1 METLLS
7 IFTGNFSLR
16 WQDLFDIV
24 LLSLIF
30 YRILLLIRGTRT
42 IPMLMGFVLLL
53 ALYLVS
59 LILNLEATQ
68 LLLDNLGQS
77 LVLVLVVLF
86 QTDIRNALAQIGVFT
101 LFREGN
107 QQKRDVVDSIL
118 QACLVMTEKRIGA
131 LIVFEQEVGLK
142 NYSDRGTQLN
152 ATVSEPLLLS
162 IFHPSSPLHDGAVII
177 NTKGDLLAAHC
188 ILPVSMNSRLSSFLG
203 TRHRAAIGLTEET
216 DAAVL
221 IVSEERK
228 EISLSYRG
236 QLIRGA
242 NEDIRKALL
251 EVLSGNIP
259 AAIQDKETKD
269 AARKAASEA
278 AGKNTDTS
286 DSTKTSETA
295 ESPKLPASSKLTP
308 DSQTEKN

>member
-295 ESPKLPASSKLTP
+295 ESPKLPASSKQTP

>member
-1 METLLS
+1 METLLP

-86 QTDIRNALAQIGVFT
+86 QTDIRNGLAQIGVFT
-101 LFREGN
+101 LFREN
-107 QQKRDVVDSIL
+107 SQKKRDLVESIL
-118 QACLVMTEKRIGA
+118 HACLQISQQRIGA
-131 LIVFEQEVGLK
+131 LIVLEQEVGLK
-142 NYSDRGTQLN
+142 NFSDRGTQLN
-152 ATVSEPLLLS
+152 STVSEQLLLS
-162 IFHPSSPLHDGAVII
+162 IFQPTSPLHDGAVII
-177 NTKGDLLAAHC
+177 SSKGDLLAAQC
-188 ILPVSMNSRLSSFLG
+188 ILPVSMNSRLSPSLG

-221 IVSEERK
+221 IVSEERS

-251 EVLSGNIP
+251 DILAGNIP
-259 AAIQDKETKD
+259 DAIREKETKD
-269 AARKAASEA
+269 TYRKTKHKKAQKQPE
-278 AGKNTDTS
+278 TS
-286 DSTKTSETA
+286 VNLK
-295 ESPKLPASSKLTP
+295 PKENIP
-308 DSQTEKN
+308 E

>member
-1 METLLS
+1 
-7 IFTGNFSLR
+7 
-16 WQDLFDIV
+16 
-24 LLSLIF
+24 
-30 YRILLLIRGTRT
+30 
-42 IPMLMGFVLLL
+42 MLMGFVLLL

-59 LILNLEATQ
+59 LILDLEATQ

-101 LFREGN
+101 LFRESN

-118 QACLVMTEKRIGA
+118 QACLVMSQQRIGA

-152 ATVSEPLLLS
+152 ATVSEALLLS
-162 IFHPSSPLHDGAVII
+162 IFHPTSPLHDGAVII
-177 NTKGDLLAAHC
+177 NAKGDLLAAQC
-188 ILPVSMNSRLSSFLG
+188 ILPVSMDSRLSSFLG
-203 TRHRAAIGLTEET
+203 TRHRAGIGLTEET

-221 IVSEERK
+221 IVSEERR

-251 EVLSGNIP
+251 EVLSGRTRRQVPGFVEGDQRVIHGSLAKTQLQHFQYGNVRAINTILRP
-259 AAIQDKETKD
+259 AFSLSQ
-269 AARKAASEA
+269 
-278 AGKNTDTS
+278 
-286 DSTKTSETA
+286 
-295 ESPKLPASSKLTP
+295 P
-308 DSQTEKN
+308 D

>member
-1 METLLS
+1 METLLP
-7 IFTGNFSLR
+7 ILTGNFSLR

-86 QTDIRNALAQIGVFT
+86 QTDIRNGLAQIGVFT
-101 LFREGN
+101 LFREN
-107 QQKRDVVDSIL
+107 SQKKRDLVESIL
-118 QACLVMTEKRIGA
+118 HACLQISQQRIGA
-131 LIVFEQEVGLK
+131 LIVLEQEVGLK
-142 NYSDRGTQLN
+142 NFSDRGTQLN
-152 ATVSEPLLLS
+152 STVSEQLLLS
-162 IFHPSSPLHDGAVII
+162 IFQPTSPLHDGAVII
-177 NTKGDLLAAHC
+177 SSKGDLLAAQC
-188 ILPVSMNSRLSSFLG
+188 ILPVSMNSRLSPSLG

-221 IVSEERK
+221 IVSEERS

-251 EVLSGNIP
+251 DILAGNIP
-259 AAIQDKETKD
+259 DAIRKKETKD
-269 AARKAASEA
+269 TYRKTKHKKAQKQPE
-278 AGKNTDTS
+278 TS
-286 DSTKTSETA
+286 VNLK
-295 ESPKLPASSKLTP
+295 PKENIP
-308 DSQTEKN
+308 E

>member
-7 IFTGNFSLR
+7 IFTGNFSFR
-16 WQDLFDIV
+16 WQDLFDLV
-24 LLSLIF
+24 LLSFIF
-30 YRILLLIRGTRT
+30 YRILILIRGTRT
-42 IPMLMGFVLLL
+42 IPMLMGFMLLL

-59 LILNLEATQ
+59 LILDLEATQ

-86 QTDIRNALAQIGVFT
+86 QNDIRNALAQIGVFT
-101 LFREGN
+101 LFRENN
-107 QQKRDVVDSIL
+107 QQKRDVVDNIM
-118 QACLVMTEKRIGA
+118 QACLVMTQQRIGS

-152 ATVSEPLLLS
+152 ARVSEQLLLS

-177 NTKGDLLAAHC
+177 NAKGDLLAAQC
-188 ILPVSMNSRLSSFLG
+188 ILPVSMNNRLSSALG

-221 IVSEERK
+221 IVSEERRK
-228 EISLSYRG
+228 ISLSYRG
-236 QLIRGA
+236 QLIRGE

-259 AAIQDKETKD
+259 ASIQDKETKD
-269 AARKAASEA
+269 AAIQAASEA
-278 AGKNTDTS
+278 AKNTVETP
-286 DSTKTSETA
+286 STKTSERTDISA
-295 ESPKLPASSKLTP
+295 NSKQP
-308 DSQTEKN
+308 YPIQTEKK

>member
-1 METLLS
+1 METLLT
-7 IFTGNFSLR
+7 IFSGNFSLR

-24 LLSLIF
+24 LLSIIF
-30 YRILLLIRGTRT
+30 YRLLLLIRGTRT

-86 QTDIRNALAQIGVFT
+86 QTDIRNALAQIGIFT
-101 LFREGN
+101 LFRENN
-107 QQKRDVVDSIL
+107 QQKKDVVDNIL
-118 QACLVMTEKRIGA
+118 QACQTMSQQRIGA
-131 LIVFEQEVGLK
+131 LIVLEQEVGLK

-152 ATVSEPLLLS
+152 ANVSETLLLS
-162 IFHPSSPLHDGAVII
+162 IFHPTSPLHDGAVII
-177 NTKGDLLAAHC
+177 SNKGDLTAAQC
-188 ILPVSMNSRLSSFLG
+188 ILPVSMNSGVSADLG

-221 IVSEERK
+221 VVSEERM
-228 EISLSYRG
+228 EISLSYKG

-251 EVLSGNIP
+251 EVISGRIPKTFQNKEIKDSLKRKKATVDKNIVQEKSSS
-259 AAIQDKETKD
+259 I
-269 AARKAASEA
+269 
-278 AGKNTDTS
+278 KNENN
-286 DSTKTSETA
+286 STVKS
-295 ESPKLPASSKLTP
+295 
-308 DSQTEKN
+308 N

>member
-1 METLLS
+1 METFLT
-7 IFTGNFSLR
+7 IFSGNFSLR

-30 YRILLLIRGTRT
+30 YRILILIRGTRT

-86 QTDIRNALAQIGVFT
+86 QTDIRNALAQIGIFT
-101 LFREGN
+101 LFRENN
-107 QQKRDVVDSIL
+107 QQKKDVVDGIL
-118 QACLVMTEKRIGA
+118 QACLAMSQQRIGA
-131 LIVFEQEVGLK
+131 LIVLEQEVGLK
-142 NYSDRGTQLN
+142 NYSDRGTQVN
-152 ATVSEPLLLS
+152 AKVSEPLLLS
-162 IFHPSSPLHDGAVII
+162 IFHPTSPLHDGAVII
-177 NTKGDLLAAHC
+177 NNKGNLTAAQC
-188 ILPVSMNSRLSSFLG
+188 ILPVSMNSRLSKSLG

-221 IVSEERK
+221 VVSEERM
-228 EISLSYRG
+228 EISLSYKG
-236 QLIRGA
+236 QLIKGA

-251 EVLSGNIP
+251 EVISGKIP
-259 AAIQDKETKD
+259 KTFQDKKI
-269 AARKAASEA
+269 KGSL
-278 AGKNTDTS
+278 KQ
-286 DSTKTSETA
+286 K
-295 ESPKLPASSKLTP
+295 K
-308 DSQTEKN
+308 

>member
-1 METLLS
+1 VETLLS

-295 ESPKLPASSKLTP
+295 ESPKLPASSKQTP

>member
-1 METLLS
+1 VETLLP

-24 LLSLIF
+24 LLSIIF

-86 QTDIRNALAQIGVFT
+86 QTDIRNGLAQIGVFT
-101 LFREGN
+101 LFREN
-107 QQKRDVVDSIL
+107 SQKKRDLVESIL
-118 QACLVMTEKRIGA
+118 HACLQISQQSIGA
-131 LIVFEQEVGLK
+131 LIVLEQEVGLK
-142 NYSDRGTQLN
+142 NFSDRGTQLN
-152 ATVSEPLLLS
+152 STVSEQLLLS
-162 IFHPSSPLHDGAVII
+162 IFQPTSPLHDGAVII
-177 NTKGDLLAAHC
+177 SSKGDLLAAQC
-188 ILPVSMNSRLSSFLG
+188 ILPVSMNSRLSPSLG

-221 IVSEERK
+221 IVSEERS

-251 EVLSGNIP
+251 DILAGNIP
-259 AAIQDKETKD
+259 DAIREKETKD
-269 AARKAASEA
+269 TYRKTKHKKAQKQPE
-278 AGKNTDTS
+278 TS
-286 DSTKTSETA
+286 VNLK
-295 ESPKLPASSKLTP
+295 PKENIP
-308 DSQTEKN
+308 E

>member
-1 METLLS
+1 MEALLS
-7 IFTGNFSLR
+7 IFAGNFSLR
-16 WQDLFDIV
+16 WQDVFDIV
-24 LLSLIF
+24 LLSIIF
-30 YRILLLIRGTRT
+30 YRILILIRGTRT

-59 LILNLEATQ
+59 LILDLEATQ

-101 LFREGN
+101 LFRENN
-107 QQKRDVVDSIL
+107 QHKRDVVDSIL
-118 QACLVMTEKRIGA
+118 QACIVMTRQSFGA

-142 NYSDRGTQLN
+142 NYSDRGSQLN
-152 ATVSEPLLLS
+152 AKVSEPLLLS

-177 NTKGDLLAAHC
+177 NSKGDLLAAQC
-188 ILPVSMNSRLSSFLG
+188 ILPVSMNSSLSSSLG

-236 QLIRGA
+236 QLIHGKK
-242 NEDIRKALL
+242 EEIREKLL

-259 AAIQDKETKD
+259 EEIQEKETKD
-269 AARKAASEA
+269 AAK
-278 AGKNTDTS
+278 KN
-286 DSTKTSETA
+286 KLTSEIIKT
-295 ESPKLPASSKLTP
+295 KK
-308 DSQTEKN
+308 K

>member
-1 METLLS
+1 VETLLS

>member
-7 IFTGNFSLR
+7 IFSGNFSLR

-101 LFREGN
+101 LFRESN
-107 QQKRDVVDSIL
+107 QQKRDVVDNIL
-118 QACLVMTEKRIGA
+118 QACHLMSLQRIGA

-152 ATVSEPLLLS
+152 AKLSEQLLLS

-177 NTKGDLLAAHC
+177 NAKGYLLAAQC
-188 ILPVSMNSRLSSFLG
+188 ILPVSMNSRLSSSLG
-203 TRHRAAIGLTEET
+203 TRHRAAIGLT
-216 DAAVL
+216 
-221 IVSEERK
+221 
-228 EISLSYRG
+228 
-236 QLIRGA
+236 
-242 NEDIRKALL
+242 
-251 EVLSGNIP
+251 
-259 AAIQDKETKD
+259 
-269 AARKAASEA
+269 
-278 AGKNTDTS
+278 
-286 DSTKTSETA
+286 
-295 ESPKLPASSKLTP
+295 
-308 DSQTEKN
+308 